1 MSINAEVNG
10 VGLFPLVLFQ
20 SFADCVILE
29 NIQRVFV
36 FEPPPGN
43 SSFGFRDLLPVGI
56 SNGFYLEPHVIH
68 LITQYLKALLEV

>member
-20 SFADCVILE
+20 SLADCFILE

-36 FEPPPGN
+36 FEPPLEIPVLVFET
-43 SSFGFRDLLPVGI
+43 SSQ
-56 SNGFYLEPHVIH
+56 LESPMDFIWNHTLYI
-68 LITQYLKALLEV
+68 